1 MLPGIVT
8 NLHFSLERAEAGIIV
23 EIIYLL
29 NAQTAACVFGSGE
42 TPPIITYSHVTFQW
56 WKMA

>member
-29 NAQTAACVFGSGE
+29 NAQTAACVFGSGK
-42 TPPIITYSHVTFQW
+42 TPPIITYVPNEVFN
-56 WKMA
+56 